1 MPATY
6 SHSDCRTDVNILDSA
21 AHKHAS
27 SPVRHT
33 HTLTHTSHTCTQ
45 AFSRPWLNLPCFHLW
60 ENLNPP
66 KGGAPSYF
74 CERKK
79 KDPDGD
85 DDNIADLKI
94 RWNENNMLNMR
105 KSTTLPFA
113 PFRTDSFGFVCFFV
127 KLACQSTETCPLE
140 KQKGIW
146 GWTKISCV
154 WRKTLRNCGLLTML
168 TITSTPTSRLWV
180 ASIELLHTGTNR
192 TRTCPL
198 FKDQVL
204 RHLCFLITVFFRFVL
219 LNGSRLECNKKETIL
234 NVLWHFI
241 AKKWKILFLSVFCV
255 HPCK

>member
-1 MPATY
+1 MELLVCTSLDWYACHLFSQWLSNWREYPWF
-6 SHSDCRTDVNILDSA
+6 SRTQTRLL
-21 AHKHAS
+21 S
-27 SPVRHT
+27 SQAHT

-113 PFRTDSFGFVCFFV
+113 PFRTDTVLVLFVF
-127 KLACQSTETCPLE
+127 
-140 KQKGIW
+140 
-146 GWTKISCV
+146 
-154 WRKTLRNCGLLTML
+154 
-168 TITSTPTSRLWV
+168 
-180 ASIELLHTGTNR
+180 
-192 TRTCPL
+192 
-198 FKDQVL
+198 
-204 RHLCFLITVFFRFVL
+204 L
-219 LNGSRLECNKKETIL
+219 LNLPVNQQRP
-234 NVLWHFI
+234 VLWKS
-241 AKKWKILFLSVFCV
+241 KKAFGVEQKSHVCGER
-255 HPCK
+255 H